1 MLSKYKRLVGPPSL
15 NGGDVGDDVVHGANG
30 NTPTNAL
37 EHFEGDDC
45 LGPIAKGSFET
56 SGTELVVDPSLSLT
70 SSSSASIDDGEQ
82 LEQSQENTRL
92 ILLSVK
98 KFGGGKSSKCK
109 LPQRLTTC
117 TLRVGKLLPNAR
129 HSSYSGT
136 TVSCILFDTDL
147 LAFSATIV
155 IYFCIYRTSE

>member
-15 NGGDVGDDVVHGANG
+15 NGGDVGDVVHFANG
-30 NTPTNAL
+30 NTPTN

-56 SGTELVVDPSLSLT
+56 AGTELVVDPSLSLT